1 MRQSG
6 INHLVFQQMVIRALL
21 VTIAALLL
29 AGCGSKDDETG
40 ATAATV
46 PTGTTGTGSSPVL
59 EDAATDPVVVKS
71 TSTDVSLL
79 TDVRAAAHDGYD
91 RIVFQFRYGMPGYD
105 VRYVDR
111 PVVAD
116 GSGDEVAV
124 DGGAVLLIR
133 MEPALDA
140 DLTDETAPLTYT
152 GPQRFTPTTTAV
164 VELVRTGGFEAVLT
178 WAAGVDEKRP
188 FLVSTL
194 ESPARLVIDVKSSG

>member
-1 MRQSG
+1 
-6 INHLVFQQMVIRALL
+6 MVVRALV
-21 VTIAALLL
+21 VTVAALLL
-29 AGCGSKDDETG
+29 AGCGGKDDETS
-40 ATAATV
+40 TT
-46 PTGTTGTGSSPVL
+46 TGTTVATDTTATTSTRVL
-59 EDAATDPVVVKS
+59 EGAAADPVVVKG
-71 TSTDVSLL
+71 TTTDVSLL
-79 TDVRAAAHDGYD
+79 TAVRAAAHDGYD
-91 RIVFQFRYGMPGYD
+91 RLVFQFRNGLPGYD

-140 DLTDETAPLTYT
+140 DLTRSSAPRTYT
-152 GPQRFTPTTTAV
+152 GPQRFTPSTAVV

-194 ESPARLVIDVKSSG
+194 ANPSRLVIDVKSSE